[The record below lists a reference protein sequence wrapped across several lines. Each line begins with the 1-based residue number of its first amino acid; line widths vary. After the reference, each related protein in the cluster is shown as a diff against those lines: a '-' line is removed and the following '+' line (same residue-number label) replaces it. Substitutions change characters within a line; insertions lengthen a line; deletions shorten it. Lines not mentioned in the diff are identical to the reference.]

1 MTLAQLRGNNPD
13 YGKVAAKVFQWSI
26 TYLSLYSVLLVAA
39 VLI

>member
-1 MTLAQLRGNNPD
+1 
-13 YGKVAAKVFQWSI
+13 VAAKVFQWSI